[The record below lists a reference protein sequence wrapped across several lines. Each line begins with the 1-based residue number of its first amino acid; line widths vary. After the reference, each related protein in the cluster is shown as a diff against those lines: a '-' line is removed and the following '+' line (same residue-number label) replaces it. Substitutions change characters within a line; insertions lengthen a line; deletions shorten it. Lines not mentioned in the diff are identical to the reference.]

1 MLRACQFNTFIYTTS
16 LLVTLILLSGCATLK
31 SKNLT
36 STETLSELTVFQVSG
51 RMAMIQPQ
59 QKQSAYFYWQQNNKD
74 YKLIVNTFLG
84 INLFT
89 AKRDVQGITITTS
102 DQTYASSQPQQLLFE
117 LTGWWLPLDELH
129 AWFKADLKSSQG
141 AITFYESNNTTNT
154 AHKNIKTFKPFCQ
167 ELHCPYEVTISYK
180 NYQPVGQ
187 LVLPFS
193 ITLDVEG
200 EYKQTIRIKIKEW
213 L

>member
-1 MLRACQFNTFIYTTS
+1 
-16 LLVTLILLSGCATLK
+16 
-31 SKNLT
+31 
-36 STETLSELTVFQVSG
+36 
-51 RMAMIQPQ
+51 MIQPQ
-59 QKQSAYFYWQQNNKD
+59 QKQSAYFYWQQNNED
-74 YKLIVNTFLG
+74 YKLTVNTFLG

-129 AWFKADLKSSQG
+129 AWFKADLKPSQG
-141 AITFYESNNTTNT
+141 AITFYEANGTSDITQ
-154 AHKNIKTFKPFCQ
+154 KKIKTFKPFCQ
-167 ELHCPYEVTISYK
+167 QLHCPYAVTITYK

-187 LVLPFS
+187 LILPFS
-193 ITLDVEG
+193 ITLDVAG
-200 EYKQTIRIKIKEW
+200 EQSQSIRIKIKEW